1 MLLSDPKLIA
11 NPLFKHFGG
20 LFGTAMKAKGVRP
33 LVVCRALRAG
43 GRRGVIHV
51 GADNGSAAILLHH
64 QGTAAMV
71 SLAYIAVM
79 RTSVE

>member
-43 GRRGVIHV
+43 G
-51 GADNGSAAILLHH
+51 
-64 QGTAAMV
+64 
-71 SLAYIAVM
+71 
-79 RTSVE
+79 